1 MTVFKEFQI
10 GGGGPAGGGRSPFGG
25 IAGLLSLALFMMLAF
40 FLFKGIF
47 WILNLVAPVLFIAT
61 LIMDYTVVTDF
72 VKFLSKLV
80 TSVMILTFFISIGLS
95 IGYIY
100 LLQWI
105 TDGWEATGSY
115 KGGDSTIKVTVII
128 AARNEEISI
137 AKCLKS
143 IFQNQYPSNL
153 LEIIVVDDQSE
164 DKTASIIAEQYPQVK
179 LLSTKKD
186 SGKKAA
192 IALATKEAQGEL
204 LLFTDADC
212 TVPITWIQTMVA
224 NYDSDQVHFLAAP
237 IQIDLLDTNL
247 SRFQYLDVAATMA
260 VTANGIQRQKYYSA
274 NGANMA
280 VKKSTFLD
288 LYDVRNDEKIA
299 SGDDMF
305 TIHDKNIILVQGYVF
320 LLVVA
325 ILGNVILGFMTDGLG
340 VFTAVMMLFIK
351 VTIDYLFLA
360 HICKFFK
367 KEEATKKYLIVL
379 LFFR

>member
-1 MTVFKEFQI
+1 
-10 GGGGPAGGGRSPFGG
+10 
-25 IAGLLSLALFMMLAF
+25 
-40 FLFKGIF
+40 
-47 WILNLVAPVLFIAT
+47 
-61 LIMDYTVVTDF
+61 
-72 VKFLSKLV
+72 
-80 TSVMILTFFISIGLS
+80 MILTFFISIGLS

-305 TIHDKNIILVQGYVF
+305 TIQYLAQQDLSKITYVRSVEATVTTKGEAKILDLISQRKRWAGKSRHYPDKNIILVQGYVF

-367 KEEATKKYLIVL
+367 KEEATKKYLISAASYNVYI
-379 LFFR
+379 LFAGLVALIPGKYVWKGRSVS